1 MVTSSRREMQR
12 LTISVNKQLARSFDE
27 LIKRKGY
34 RNRSE
39 AFRHVLRKTLQQE
52 LHAEP
57 SAMSCVVCLSFAY
70 DQQVPQILLRLAELK
85 QRFLSITI
93 SSTLTVVNP
102 TASLETLV
110 LRGSSEQIT
119 AFAHAVSAE
128 ADITCGQLNLVPI
141 HTA

>member
-1 MVTSSRREMQR
+1 MQR
-12 LTISVNKQLARSFDE
+12 LTISVNKELALSFDE

-52 LHAEP
+52 LRAAP
-57 SAMSCVVCLSFAY
+57 SKVSCVGCLSFAY
-70 DQQVPQILLRLAELK
+70 DQQVPLILPRLAELK
-85 QRFLSITI
+85 QRFLNITI
-93 SSTLTVVNP
+93 SSTLTAVNP
-102 TASLETLV
+102 STSLETLV
-110 LRGSSEQIT
+110 LRGYSEQIT

-141 HTA
+141 HTAQ